1 MAERRLETLVIIGSG
16 PAGWTAAL
24 YAARANLNP
33 LVYEGEA
40 VGTVLPGGQLMNT
53 TDIENYPGFPEQLTG
68 PELMQRMKDQ
78 AMRFGA
84 RVLTENVQSID
95 LGTHPFVLRPTYSE
109 EISALAVIIATGAQ
123 AKWLGVPNEER
134 LAQSGG
140 GVSAC
145 AVCDAALPIYRN
157 KRLAVVGGG
166 DTAMEEALYC
176 TKYAD
181 EVIVIHRRDEF
192 RASKVMADRVL
203 AHPKIRVLWNTQV
216 VEVLGYDDIEGVRI
230 ENTETG
236 ERQELELG
244 GMFVAIGHKPNT
256 DFLAGQVATSP
267 HGYILTPTPW
277 RTATS
282 VTGVFAAGDVIDDYY
297 RQAITSA
304 GTGCMAALDAERW
317 LAHHDVVEAEPPVLE
332 TAESS
337 IGRAGET

>member
-1 MAERRLETLVIIGSG
+1 MAERKLETLVIIGSG

-140 GVSAC
+140 W
-145 AVCDAALPIYRN
+145 RE
-157 KRLAVVGGG
+157 R
-166 DTAMEEALYC
+166 M
-176 TKYAD
+176 
-181 EVIVIHRRDEF
+181 RRM
-192 RASKVMADRVL
+192 RRCPPHLS
-203 AHPKIRVLWNTQV
+203 Q
-216 VEVLGYDDIEGVRI
+216 
-230 ENTETG
+230 
-236 ERQELELG
+236 Q
-244 GMFVAIGHKPNT
+244 
-256 DFLAGQVATSP
+256 AT
-267 HGYILTPTPW
+267 
-277 RTATS
+277 R
-282 VTGVFAAGDVIDDYY
+282 
-297 RQAITSA
+297 RRR
-304 GTGCMAALDAERW
+304 RW
-317 LAHHDVVEAEPPVLE
+317 
-332 TAESS
+332 
-337 IGRAGET
+337 